1 MSREHHRQY
10 DAALQKLR
18 AEAEAIQKQA
28 HKFKWQDSLTL
39 VSVLLTAIAFISEE
53 TPYVIGCFL
62 ASALL
67 ICLSVR
73 SHKDWGWWRYGISVG
88 VIVLF
93 SFFSIRAYTKGVQ
106 RELALPESDL
116 LPAGESD
123 PPNRTRC
130 AMPANAFRI
139 YAGDSLAYYTGEPPY
154 RFLSTNKVPRFSVEK
169 HGNGLAISTDVFAED
184 GRTVLARIDKN
195 HFIAST
201 SGEILKRDHPDKSTL
216 IATDKYGKT
225 VLNVHYINESAV
237 KITGTFVYP
246 GTTISIDEHE
256 GSIRGA
262 ATYTFHQDCW
272 METGINSG
280 SAGITLGHQ

>member
-10 DAALQKLR
+10 DAALQRLR

-73 SHKDWGWWRYGISVG
+73 SHKDWGWWRYGISVS

-93 SFFSIRAYTKGVQ
+93 SFLSIRAYTN
-106 RELALPESDL
+106 D
-116 LPAGESD
+116 
-123 PPNRTRC
+123 
-130 AMPANAFRI
+130 
-139 YAGDSLAYYTGEPPY
+139 
-154 RFLSTNKVPRFSVEK
+154 VPRFSVEK

-184 GRTVLARIDKN
+184 GRTVLVRIDKN

-201 SGEILKRDHPDKSTL
+201 SGEIFKRDHPDKSTL
-216 IATDKYGKT
+216 IVTDKYGKI

-262 ATYTFHQDCW
+262 ATYIFHQDCW
-272 METGINSG
+272 MEIGISSGSTGIK
-280 SAGITLGHQ
+280 LGHQ